1 MEAALRGAYNDAR
14 KSVHEIAHSYM
25 LWNEPHAGRFLRI
38 TIKPSNTYERR
49 NSCSSAASATG
60 TTGTV
65 ICTTGQKH
73 PNNADWQEGPPS
85 SQRRLRLLAAG
96 IVEREERRTRN
107 ILRRNI
113 LRVREMARH
122 LYIKKTLT
130 AREFRTM
137 MGYAARRDQVDE
149 NAAAG
154 EADELNES
162 GSIAGADDDLDE
174 WEEFKLALPASQTVV
189 PGFIFGPSSIQT
201 PSPHPEPLY
210 LNQRF

>member
-73 PNNADWQEGPPS
+73 PNNWFASAQIGKRVPLLRKDVSDFSPQES
-85 SQRRLRLLAAG
+85 SNSERDGATLVYQEDAHREGVPNNDG
-96 IVEREERRTRN
+96 IC
-107 ILRRNI
+107 
-113 LRVREMARH
+113 
-122 LYIKKTLT
+122 
-130 AREFRTM
+130 
-137 MGYAARRDQVDE
+137 
-149 NAAAG
+149 
-154 EADELNES
+154 S
-162 GSIAGADDDLDE
+162 
-174 WEEFKLALPASQTVV
+174 
-189 PGFIFGPSSIQT
+189 
-201 PSPHPEPLY
+201 
-210 LNQRF
+210 